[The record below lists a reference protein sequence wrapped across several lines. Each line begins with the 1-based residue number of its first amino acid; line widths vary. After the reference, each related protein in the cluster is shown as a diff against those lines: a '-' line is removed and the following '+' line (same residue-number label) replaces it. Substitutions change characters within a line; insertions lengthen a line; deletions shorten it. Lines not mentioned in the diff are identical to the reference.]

1 MCPCEVGEPQDIP
14 ISLPGAV
21 DEKWTAPCQATPVP
35 CTLYCTLS
43 SHIRHELYELG
54 QLPVVQ
60 IMSGNN
66 HLKFLTRLTGTAS
79 GGRIPFFG
87 QHGPGQ
93 L

>member
-1 MCPCEVGEPQDIP
+1 MDRTLSSHSSTLYCTLNCTL
-14 ISLPGAV
+14 SSH
-21 DEKWTAPCQATPVP
+21 TSTHSS
-35 CTLYCTLS
+35 TLYCTLS